1 MRASFEAV
9 IILYVAHIVFLPYKE
24 CMDTMHRLD
33 QIEDLMLLLLARF
46 DELSDE
52 MWDGREE
59 LKNTQGVIRRA
70 GEIFVQA

>member
-1 MRASFEAV
+1 
-9 IILYVAHIVFLPYKE
+9 
-24 CMDTMHRLD
+24 MDTMHRLD